1 MFKFICW
8 ILFLSTFLL
17 AIKKINSEN
26 VKNDTLINYYKK
38 LRNDL
43 KLDYDARTRPVKYH
57 SNVTQV
63 HVDIFLV
70 YVLDVNEEKQTMLI
84 DVAIGL
90 IWTDFFLTW
99 DPSKYNGIKKLNI
112 LPNEIW
118 KPDIFEMRS
127 GDPNS
132 ALTESKIAV
141 RLYPNGNV
149 VWYIPTSLTGR
160 CTFKYN
166 DYPTDTATCKIV
178 LENFVSRG
186 NAVDI
191 LVPFD
196 KPFTEFL
203 HNNNPYWNIE
213 DSNLRRRA
221 YNHSKSFYPSAI
233 LTLSLSRRQP
243 TIQQQL
249 LRIISVISTLLTF
262 CMFWIPTDV
271 RQKLTIGC
279 VVLVILSVGLV
290 AVESSVLVFK
300 VSIFIAN
307 IIDITMYVVV
317 TAVILEIIIISLQH
331 VEDYDPPEF
340 ILKIFSG
347 KLSRFLLINHIF
359 LEEKNTDTI
368 YLYENQDELLYPQK
382 ISKNDNWKI
391 FGQIID
397 RMLFFIYLIILCVIH
412 IN

>member
-8 ILFLSTFLL
+8 ILFLSTLLL

-38 LRNDL
+38 LRSDL
-43 KLDYDARTRPVKYH
+43 QLNYDVRARPVKYH

-63 HVDIFLV
+63 QVDIFLV
-70 YVLDVNEEKQTMLI
+70 YVFDVNEEKQTALI

-90 IWTDFFLTW
+90 IWTDSFLTW
-99 DPSKYNGIKKLNI
+99 DPSKYNGITKLDI

-141 RLYPNGNV
+141 RLYPNGV
-149 VWYIPTSLTGR
+149 IVWYIPTSLTGR

-166 DYPTDTATCKIV
+166 NYPTDTATCEII

-196 KPFTEFL
+196 KPYTDFL
-203 HNNNPYWNIE
+203 RNDNPYWNIE
-213 DSNLRRRA
+213 DSKLKRRA
-221 YNHSKSFYPSAI
+221 YNHSNSFYPSAI

-249 LRIISVISTLLTF
+249 LWIISVISSLLTF
-262 CMFWIPTDV
+262 CMLWIPTDV

-290 AVESSVLVFK
+290 AVESSVRVFK

-307 IIDITMYVVV
+307 IIDTTMYVVV
-317 TAVILEIIIISLQH
+317 TTVILEIIIISLQH
-331 VEDYDPPEF
+331 VEDFDPPEF

-347 KLSRFLLINHIF
+347 KVSRFLLINHIF
-359 LEEKNTDTI
+359 LEEKNIDTI
-368 YLYENQDELLYPQK
+368 NLYENQDEIFYSQK